1 MLVLTRKQDQVIHIG
16 HDITIT
22 VTKVEANRVRLGI
35 NAPQDLAILRGE
47 LAEWHEVARDPIP
60 QGEQQALTCG

>member
-1 MLVLTRKQDQVIHIG
+1 MLVLTRKQDQVIQIG

-22 VTKVEANRVRLGI
+22 VTKIEANRVRLSI
-35 NAPQDLAILRGE
+35 NAPQDLTILRGE
-47 LAEWHEVARDPIP
+47 LAEWQGVALDPIP